1 MDPITASLL
10 LGSTA
15 ISVFGQ
21 LSAGQAAKEASELNA
36 FGIETEAEL
45 GKAQAMQMAQA
56 RMDEYESA
64 SSANLASFAA
74 AGRDIGSDRS
84 VKAFMDKQK
93 EIIGKDIGRMGTQS
107 QMELMKGRQQAAA
120 ERTAGRAAKTA
131 SLFAAAETATSGLYK
146 YQTAK

>member
-1 MDPITASLL
+1 MAFPLL
-10 LGSTA
+10 MLASTA
-15 ISVFGQ
+15 LSVGGQ
-21 LSAGQAAKEASELNA
+21 IAAGVGAQRTSELNA
-36 FGIETEAEL
+36 YNTETEAEL

-56 RMDEYESA
+56 RIDEYESA

-93 EIIGKDIGRMGTQS
+93 EIIGKDIGRMGTQA

-131 SLFAAAETATSGLYK
+131 SLFSAASTATSGLYK
-146 YQTAK
+146 YQMAK

>member
-1 MDPITASLL
+1 MEPITAALM

-15 ISVFGQ
+15 ISVFGH
-21 LSAGQAAKEASELNA
+21 LLGGQSAKEAADLDA
-36 FGIETEAEL
+36 FNIETDREL
-45 GKAQAMQMAQA
+45 GKAQALQMAQA

-84 VKAFMDKQK
+84 VKAFMEKQK
-93 EIIGKDIGRMGTQS
+93 EIVGKDIGRIGTQS

-131 SLFAAAETATSGLYK
+131 SLFSAASTATSGLYK
-146 YQTAK
+146 YQMAK

>member
-1 MDPITASLL
+1 MEPITAALM

-131 SLFAAAETATSGLYK
+131 SLFSAAETATSGLYK
-146 YQTAK
+146 YQMAK

>member
-1 MDPITASLL
+1 MEPITAALM

-131 SLFAAAETATSGLYK
+131 SLFSAASTATSGLYK
-146 YQTAK
+146 YQMAK

>member
-1 MDPITASLL
+1 MDPITAALM

-15 ISVFGQ
+15 ISVFGD
-21 LSAGQAAKEASELNA
+21 LYAGQAAKETADLNA
-36 FGIETEAEL
+36 FNIETEAEL

-64 SSANLASFAA
+64 SSANIASFAA

-107 QMELMKGRQQAAA
+107 QMELIKGRQQAAA

-131 SLFAAAETATSGLYK
+131 SLFSAASKATSGLAN

>member
-15 ISVFGQ
+15 ISVFGD
-21 LSAGQAAKEASELNA
+21 LYAGQAAKETADLNA
-36 FGIETEAEL
+36 FNIETEAEL

-74 AGRDIGSDRS
+74 SGRDIGSDRS

-107 QMELMKGRQQAAA
+107 QMELIKGRQQAAA

-131 SLFAAAETATSGLYK
+131 SLFSAASKATSGLAN

>member
-1 MDPITASLL
+1 MAFPLLMLASA
-10 LGSTA
+10 A
-15 ISVFGQ
+15 ISTVGQ
-21 LSAGQAAKEASELNA
+21 IAAGNAAKQASELTA
-36 FGIETEAEL
+36 FNTETEAEL

-107 QMELMKGRQQAAA
+107 QMELTKGRQQAAA

-131 SLFAAAETATSGLYK
+131 SLFSAASTAASGLYK
-146 YQTAK
+146 YQMAK

>member
-1 MDPITASLL
+1 MAFPLL
-10 LGSTA
+10 MLASTA
-15 ISVFGQ
+15 LSVGGQ
-21 LSAGQAAKEASELNA
+21 IAAGNAAQQASELTA
-36 FGIETEAEL
+36 FNTETEAEL

-56 RMDEYESA
+56 RMEEYELA

-107 QMELMKGRQQAAA
+107 QMELIKGRQQAAA
-120 ERTAGRAAKTA
+120 ERSAGRAAKTA
-131 SLFAAAETATSGLYK
+131 SLFSAASTAASGLYK
-146 YQTAK
+146 YQMAK